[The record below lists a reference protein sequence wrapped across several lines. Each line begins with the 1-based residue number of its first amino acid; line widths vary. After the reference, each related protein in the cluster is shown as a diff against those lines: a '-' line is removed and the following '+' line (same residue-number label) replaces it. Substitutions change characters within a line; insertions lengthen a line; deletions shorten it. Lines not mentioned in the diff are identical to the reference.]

1 MQVGCNYWASHAG
14 VKMWADW
21 REDVV
26 RKDFALMAAAG
37 MQVVR
42 VFPRWTEF
50 QPLALLRGG
59 GGRPVELRLHG
70 EPLPATFTGQAGV
83 DEEQLAHFRT
93 LAEIAA
99 EHGMGLIVGLVT
111 GWMSGELY
119 MPPAFAGLNPITDPL
134 AIKWQVRM
142 VRCMVRSWRD
152 LPAIRIWELGNECN
166 CMGPVSNAEQ
176 AWNWTNAITAA
187 IRAEDSSRPV
197 ASGMHGLMP
206 AADAE
211 FAAGASWAIE
221 TQGELCDL
229 LTSHPYPHSPSKL
242 PARVDAHTSIRA
254 VFQAAVETCFYRD
267 FGRRPAFV
275 EEIGTFAPSYCNEK
289 TKAAFIRNAMLNAWA
304 HGSDYFVWWC
314 AFDQSQL
321 KHPPYDW
328 SCWERELGLY
338 TPDFQLKPVGEEIRA
353 FRDFVSALP
362 VSPLPPCRQD
372 AVCIISRDMNFNR
385 FMENGWSAFML
396 AKQAGFDLRFQ
407 YVDEPL
413 IDSDLYVVP
422 GICGANWSRN
432 HEMQALL
439 ERVRAGATLYLSMD
453 DGALSPFEEVFGASV
468 DYREARRGSA
478 QFSRGAVQYAID
490 APFRLALLCD
500 DAEILATEADGNPVY
515 IRHAYGRGE
524 VYLLTLPL
532 ERYLAGRA
540 GAFHRPGEAPW
551 FELYQ
556 TFAGRVLAQRAVQS
570 NHPLVTLTEHPDGD
584 QHLWVVAVNNHT
596 EEVAP
601 ALSIAPGWTLAGAMP
616 ERIAAHSA
624 ILLEL
629 KANR

>member
-42 VFPRWTEF
+42 VFPRWTDF
-50 QPLALLRGG
+50 QPLELLRGHN
-59 GGRPVELRLHG
+59 GRPVELRLHG
-70 EPLPATFTGQAGV
+70 EVLPATPCGQAGV
-83 DEEQLAHFRT
+83 DEVQLARFRT

-99 EHGMGLIVGLVT
+99 EHDMGLIVGLVT

-119 MPPAFAGLNPITDPL
+119 TPPAFAGLNPITDPL
-134 AIKWQVRM
+134 SIKWQVRM
-142 VRCMVRSWRD
+142 VRCMVREWRD
-152 LPAIRIWELGNECN
+152 LPAIRIWELGNESN
-166 CMGPVSNAEQ
+166 CMGTVSNAEQ

-187 IRAEDSSRPV
+187 IRAEDNSRPV

-211 FAAGASWAIE
+211 FSGTNWAIE

-254 VFQAAVETCFYRD
+254 VFQAAVETCFYSD
-267 FGRRPAFV
+267 FGQRPAFV

-289 TKAAFIRNAMLNAWA
+289 TKAAFIRNAMFNAWT

-314 AFDQSQL
+314 AFEQSQL

-338 TPDFQLKPVGEEIRA
+338 TADFQLKPVGEEIRA
-353 FRDFVSALP
+353 FRSFVSALP
-362 VSPLPPCRQD
+362 VSPLPPRRQD
-372 AVCIISRDMNFNR
+372 AVCIISRSMDFNC

-407 YVDEPL
+407 YVDRPL
-413 IDSDLYVVP
+413 IDSELYVVP
-422 GICGANWSRN
+422 GIRGASWSRN

-439 ERVRAGATLYLSMD
+439 ARVRAGATLYLSVD
-453 DGALSPFEEVFGASV
+453 DGTLSPFDEVFGASV
-468 DYREARRGSA
+468 DYREARREPARFTCG
-478 QFSRGAVQYAID
+478 GAQYAID
-490 APFRLALLCD
+490 SPFRMALLCD

-532 ERYLAGRA
+532 ERYLAGRP
-540 GAFHRPGEAPW
+540 GAFHRPNEAPW
-551 FELYQ
+551 FELYKA
-556 TFAGRVLAQRAVQS
+556 FAGRVLAQRAVRS
-570 NHPLVTLTEHPDGD
+570 SHRLITLTEHPDGD
-584 QHLWVVAVNNHT
+584 KRLWVVAVNNHT
-596 EEVAP
+596 ETLP
-601 ALSIAPGWTLAGAMP
+601 TSLSIAPGWTLAGALP
-616 ERIAAHSA
+616 DRIAAHSA

-629 KANR
+629 KATR

>member
-37 MQVVR
+37 MQIVR
-42 VFPRWTEF
+42 VFPRWTDF
-50 QPLALLRGG
+50 QPLELLRGHN
-59 GGRPVELRLHG
+59 GRPVELRLHG
-70 EPLPATFTGQAGV
+70 EVLPATPCGQAGV
-83 DEEQLAHFRT
+83 DEQQLAHFRT

-99 EHGMGLIVGLVT
+99 EHDMGLIVGLVT

-119 MPPAFAGLNPITDPL
+119 TPPAFAGLNPITDPL
-134 AIKWQVRM
+134 SIKWQVRM
-142 VRCMVRSWRD
+142 VRCMVREWRD
-152 LPAIRIWELGNECN
+152 LPAIRIWELGNESN
-166 CMGPVSNAEQ
+166 CMGQVSNAEQ

-187 IRAEDSSRPV
+187 IRAEDSTRPV

-211 FAAGASWAIE
+211 FSGTNWAIE

-242 PARVDAHTSIRA
+242 PARVDAHTSIRS
-254 VFQAAVETCFYRD
+254 VFQAAVETCFYSD
-267 FGRRPAFV
+267 FGQRPAFV

-289 TKAAFIRNAMLNAWA
+289 TKAAFIRNAMFNAWA

-314 AFDQSQL
+314 AFEQSQL

-338 TPDFQLKPVGEEIRA
+338 TADFQLKPVGEEIRA
-353 FRDFVSALP
+353 FRSFVSALP
-362 VSPLPPCRQD
+362 VSPLPPRRQD
-372 AVCIISRDMNFNR
+372 AVCIISRSMDFNC

-407 YVDEPL
+407 YVDRPL
-413 IDSDLYVVP
+413 IDSELYVVP
-422 GICGANWSRN
+422 GIRGASWSRN

-439 ERVRAGATLYLSMD
+439 ERVRAGATLYLSVD
-453 DGALSPFEEVFGASV
+453 DGALSPFDEVFGAGV
-468 DYREARRGSA
+468 DYREARREPARFTYG
-478 QFSRGAVQYAID
+478 GAQYAID
-490 APFRLALLCD
+490 SPFRMALLCD

-524 VYLLTLPL
+524 VYLLTLPV
-532 ERYLAGRA
+532 ERYLAGRP
-540 GAFHRPGEAPW
+540 GAFHRPNEAPW
-551 FELYQ
+551 FELYKA
-556 TFAGRVLAQRAVQS
+556 FAGRVLAQRAVKS
-570 NHPLVTLTEHPDGD
+570 SHRLVTLTEHPDGD
-584 QHLWVVAVNNHT
+584 KRLWVVAVNNHT
-596 EEVAP
+596 EALP
-601 ALSIAPGWTLAGAMP
+601 TPLSIAPGWSLVGAMP

-629 KANR
+629 EATR

>member
-37 MQVVR
+37 MQIVR
-42 VFPRWTEF
+42 VFPRWTDF
-50 QPLALLRGG
+50 QPLELLRGHN
-59 GGRPVELRLHG
+59 GRPVELRLHG
-70 EPLPATFTGQAGV
+70 EVLPATPCGQAGV
-83 DEEQLAHFRT
+83 DEQQLARFRT

-99 EHGMGLIVGLVT
+99 EHDMGLIVGLVT

-119 MPPAFAGLNPITDPL
+119 TPPAFAGLNPLTDPL
-134 AIKWQVRM
+134 SIKWQVRM
-142 VRCMVRSWRD
+142 VRCMVREWRD
-152 LPAIRIWELGNECN
+152 LPAIRIWELGNESN
-166 CMGPVSNAEQ
+166 CMGAVSNAEQ

-197 ASGMHGLMP
+197 ASGMHGLMS

-211 FAAGASWAIE
+211 FSGTNWAIE

-254 VFQAAVETCFYRD
+254 AFQAAVETCFYSD
-267 FGRRPAFV
+267 FGQRPAFV

-289 TKAAFIRNAMLNAWA
+289 TKAAFIRNAMFNAWA

-314 AFDQSQL
+314 AFEQSQL

-338 TPDFQLKPVGEEIRA
+338 TADFQLKPVGEEIRA
-353 FRDFVSALP
+353 FRSFVSALP
-362 VSPLPPCRQD
+362 VSPLPPRRQD
-372 AVCIISRDMNFNR
+372 AVCIISRSMDFNC

-407 YVDEPL
+407 YVDRPL
-413 IDSDLYVVP
+413 IDSELYVVP
-422 GICGANWSRN
+422 GIRGASWSRN

-439 ERVRAGATLYLSMD
+439 ARVRAGATLYLSVD
-453 DGALSPFEEVFGASV
+453 DGALSPFDEVFGAGV
-468 DYREARRGSA
+468 DYREARREPARFTCG
-478 QFSRGAVQYAID
+478 GTQYAID
-490 APFRLALLCD
+490 SPFRMALLCD

-515 IRHAYGRGE
+515 IRHTYGRGE

-532 ERYLAGRA
+532 ERYLAGRP
-540 GAFHRPGEAPW
+540 GAFHRPSEAPW
-551 FELYQ
+551 FELYK
-556 TFAGRVLAQRAVQS
+556 TFAGRMLAQRAVKS
-570 NHPLVTLTEHPDGD
+570 SHRLVTLTEHPDGD
-584 QHLWVVAVNNHT
+584 KRLWVVAVNNHT
-596 EEVAP
+596 EALP
-601 ALSIAPGWTLAGAMP
+601 TPLSIAPGWALVGAMP

-629 KANR
+629 EATR